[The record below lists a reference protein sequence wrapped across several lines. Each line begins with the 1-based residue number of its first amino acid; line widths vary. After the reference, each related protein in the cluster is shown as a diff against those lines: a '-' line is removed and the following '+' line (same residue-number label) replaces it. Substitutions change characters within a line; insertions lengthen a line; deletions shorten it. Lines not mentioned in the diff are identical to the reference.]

1 MKIFVIASTEYE
13 ANMPDLFLMDAE
25 SNYYGVSQN
34 SYASWHK
41 FPKSIDHWMNAEGS
55 DAGRFFNIDEVDI
68 PTDQVEEFDR
78 ITKEYERLD
87 AETPRFELTYPAQ
100 KDYKTKKAYQE
111 ACDDFETQHS
121 EWCKTSGI
129 QKYMSAKNEL
139 WEQRTR
145 LFCSFSKKVRK
156 AISDNNYIKQDIEI
170 IDRLDAKLQD
180 LYNRFEEYNLH
191 QMEGEEVSFE
201 DYVNGMTYEPGFFRW
216 LFDDEDLL
224 DYEIGD
230 QKIWELFLM
239 MVKRESVE
247 PIRDRA
253 IKEVKN
259 WEDDYLT
266 ELLIRSYLNHSH
278 EWIEIETDGTIHE
291 AEEADNNTTHWI
303 DYPNKE
309 VANIYNIHME
319 SAEAC
324 NTEVCI
330 LYRDFEKMD
339 KESFIDRHSLEEWEY
354 VNDTDFKE
362 AVIDELHCNS
372 VFEDDVRE
380 EIVENIR
387 NIEIGY
393 FDDEKN

>member
-1 MKIFVIASTEYE
+1 MKYTKQEIIDSTKGAALIETYVFKGENHRIHTDNIKYIGPGTFDNQEIEDLPYIDGEADVDIHIIGKEEYE
-13 ANMPDLFLMDAE
+13 ASVLANSSESWPEDLTDEDKIAVIIINE
-25 SNYYGVSQN
+25 NQN
-34 SYASWHK
+34 H
-41 FPKSIDHWMNAEGS
+41 
-55 DAGRFFNIDEVDI
+55 
-68 PTDQVEEFDR
+68 T
-78 ITKEYERLD
+78 
-87 AETPRFELTYPAQ
+87 
-100 KDYKTKKAYQE
+100 TKKK
-111 ACDDFETQHS
+111 F
-121 EWCKTSGI
+121 
-129 QKYMSAKNEL
+129 
-139 WEQRTR
+139 
-145 LFCSFSKKVRK
+145 
-156 AISDNNYIKQDIEI
+156 
-170 IDRLDAKLQD
+170 DAKLQD
-180 LYNRFEEYNLH
+180 LYNRFEEYNFH
-191 QMEGEEVSFE
+191 QMDGEEVSFE

-224 DYEIGD
+224 DYEVGD
-230 QKIWELFLM
+230 PQAWEQFM
-239 MVKRESVE
+239 EMVKRESVE

-266 ELLIRSYLNHSH
+266 ELIFRSYLNHSH
-278 EWIEIETDGTIHE
+278 EWIEIETNGTIHE

-362 AVIDELHCNS
+362 AVIEELHCNS

-387 NIEIGY
+387 NIKIGY